1 MKKRYFLFLAFCCM
15 IAFSAN
21 AQLLPITQSLT
32 DDTGSFSN
40 ATLIKGTYVNGIVAS
55 GGKGTATLSLDT
67 DPNTD
72 GVQAYNIKVDE
83 VVTFSWVAYHGWLD
97 KGKEDNVTILNSEGK
112 PVFSYAYTLG
122 NCNVTNVQIAG
133 ETAPLFKAFNAQGKV
148 GSKNA
153 NGWVAKSGQ
162 AYLKDNANNTVIT
175 VKVYGLGNVEVNMKN
190 EKRGIDNTYSAKLP
204 KDFKI
209 DLASLKLTNVGG
221 NTDRSVGMNSLS
233 IVSEKSQ
240 VSFVDYTVQR
250 KVGETVID
258 TYTSTDIKGSTI
270 SLPKT
275 PWYDNN
281 GKKYF
286 YLDDNAGE
294 LEEGSTFVINYK
306 EAATYNYSFVS
317 DKGNVITAGSD
328 YEGEVLTIG
337 YPRYYLNKS
346 DSTLVEAGV
355 NNKEYRKSI
364 TLDANNK
371 QETVA
376 YDKGTKNRI
385 AFYTEGEDIAGA
397 VTTTSWG
404 NVAIRASNALA
415 ATTTEDLYI
424 TSLPAGKYKIH
435 VGCFTDGKGQ
445 TIKLALGDRILN
457 FFVPAGNFVN
467 LYEVA
472 SQEIAI
478 SKTTQLLLLADGLNT
493 NKNLLDYLYVEKT
506 GHMEESKYGDWM
518 ESEGGEYDPENGLDP
533 SEKFPNGSIESPT
546 HPDNGFITFPEE
558 DTENSDAVG
567 TVTGIDSASAAVK
580 VVAIYT
586 ANGKR
591 VNALQ
596 KGINIVTL
604 SDGKRVKIIK

>member
-1 MKKRYFLFLAFCCM
+1 MKKLFTFFALAL
-15 IAFSAN
+15 FSAIN
-21 AQLLPITQSLT
+21 AMAETTSGTVKMTYINGS
-32 DDTGSFSN
+32 DSDTGTSYGEVTTAVCGYN
-40 ATLIKGTYVNGIVAS
+40 KIS
-55 GGKGTATLSLDT
+55 GGKVELSNKGWNVNNIVYLQVDASTIPEKATITKVTLTAKVSGSTDSKRTTAWGVGYNSSAWSSTLTWKTADRSITTIGGTQSTSTKSASTYEEKTFEIT
-67 DPNTD
+67 DAFAD
-72 GVQAYNIKVDE
+72 DA
-83 VVTFSWVAYHGWLD
+83 D
-97 KGKEDNVTILNSEGK
+97 KIATIL
-112 PVFSYAYTLG
+112 VF
-122 NCNVTNVQIAG
+122 
-133 ETAPLFKAFNAQGKV
+133 ETAPAGGNIKDVSATVEYSLIPQANFTVKYVCNGEEIKNATTLSGSV
-148 GSKNA
+148 GSQPVLTNKETDNFINA
-153 NGWVAKSGQ
+153 
-162 AYLKDNANNTVIT
+162 DNTKKYIYVSDDSNTKTISED
-175 VKVYGLGNVEVNMKN
+175 GNVV
-190 EKRGIDNTYSAKLP
+190 
-204 KDFKI
+204 
-209 DLASLKLTNVGG
+209 V
-221 NTDRSVGMNSLS
+221 
-233 IVSEKSQ
+233 
-240 VSFVDYTVQR
+240 TV
-250 KVGETVID
+250 
-258 TYTSTDIKGSTI
+258 
-270 SLPKT
+270 
-275 PWYDNN
+275 
-281 GKKYF
+281 
-286 YLDDNAGE
+286 
-294 LEEGSTFVINYK
+294 TFR
-306 EAATYNYSFVS
+306 EAATYNYSIVS
-317 DKGNVITAGSD
+317 DKGDVVSTGFNF
-328 YEGEVLTIG
+328 EGEKVDAG

-346 DSTLVEAGV
+346 DSTLVEAG
-355 NNKEYRKSI
+355 KYSTDGKQYRKSI
-364 TLDANNK
+364 TLDADNK

-376 YDKGTKNRI
+376 YNKGTKNRI

-397 VTTTSWG
+397 VTTTSWD

-457 FFVPAGNFVN
+457 FFVPAGNNNAN

-518 ESEGGEYDPENGLDP
+518 ESEGGEYDPNNGLAP
-533 SEKFPNGSIESPT
+533 SEKFPTGSIESPT
-546 HPDNGFITFPEE
+546 RPDNGLITFPEE

>member
-1 MKKRYFLFLAFCCM
+1 MKKLFTFFALAL
-15 IAFSAN
+15 FSAIN
-21 AQLLPITQSLT
+21 AMAETTSGTVKMTYINGS
-32 DDTGSFSN
+32 DSDTGTSYGEVTTAVCGYN
-40 ATLIKGTYVNGIVAS
+40 KIS
-55 GGKGTATLSLDT
+55 GGKVELSNKGWNVNNIVYLQVDASTIPEKATITKVTLTAKVSGSTDSKRTTAWGVGYNSSAWSSTLTWKTADRSITTIGGTQSTSTKSASTYEEKTFEIT
-67 DPNTD
+67 DAFAD
-72 GVQAYNIKVDE
+72 DA
-83 VVTFSWVAYHGWLD
+83 D
-97 KGKEDNVTILNSEGK
+97 KIATIL
-112 PVFSYAYTLG
+112 VF
-122 NCNVTNVQIAG
+122 
-133 ETAPLFKAFNAQGKV
+133 ETAPAGGNIKDVSATVEYSLIPQANFTVKYVCNGEEIKNATTLSGSV
-148 GSKNA
+148 GSQPVLTNKETDNFINA
-153 NGWVAKSGQ
+153 
-162 AYLKDNANNTVIT
+162 DNTKKYIYVSDDSNTKTISED
-175 VKVYGLGNVEVNMKN
+175 GNVV
-190 EKRGIDNTYSAKLP
+190 
-204 KDFKI
+204 
-209 DLASLKLTNVGG
+209 V
-221 NTDRSVGMNSLS
+221 
-233 IVSEKSQ
+233 
-240 VSFVDYTVQR
+240 TV
-250 KVGETVID
+250 
-258 TYTSTDIKGSTI
+258 
-270 SLPKT
+270 
-275 PWYDNN
+275 
-281 GKKYF
+281 
-286 YLDDNAGE
+286 
-294 LEEGSTFVINYK
+294 TFR
-306 EAATYNYSFVS
+306 EAATYNYSIVS
-317 DKGNVITAGSD
+317 DKGDVVSTGFNF
-328 YEGEVLTIG
+328 EGEKVDAG

-346 DSTLVEAGV
+346 DSTLVEAG
-355 NNKEYRKSI
+355 KYSTDGKQYRKSI
-364 TLDANNK
+364 TLDADNK

-376 YDKGTKNRI
+376 YNKGTKNRI

-397 VTTTSWG
+397 VTTTSWN
-404 NVAIRASNALA
+404 NVAVRASNALA

-457 FFVPAGNFVN
+457 FFVPAGNNNAN

-518 ESEGGEYDPENGLDP
+518 ESEGGEYDPNNGLAP
-533 SEKFPNGSIESPT
+533 SEKFPTGSIESPT
-546 HPDNGFITFPEE
+546 RPDNGLITFPEE